1 MARRPSPPADGDQ
14 WRVNFSRVEWDL
26 TSAGG
31 RYAKVPGT
39 RENNWVWSPQGVI
52 DMHRPESWG
61 YVLFSTAA
69 AGSAPFRADP
79 ALPAR
84 RWHHAVYYA
93 QREYRLTHQRWAST
107 LEELGVPSP
116 AEGALSHL
124 TLEVT
129 ASLFEAGVDLRLPG
143 GKTERWHIR
152 QDALVWPE

>member
-1 MARRPSPPADGDQ
+1 M
-14 WRVNFSRVEWDL
+14 
-26 TSAGG
+26 
-31 RYAKVPGT
+31 
-39 RENNWVWSPQGVI
+39 
-52 DMHRPESWG
+52 
-61 YVLFSTAA
+61 
-69 AGSAPFRADP
+69 
-79 ALPAR
+79 
-84 RWHHAVYYA
+84 YYA